1 MDINAETEK
10 IGSNVLIRYAVLFLG
25 LLVLFLSE
33 GVLTWK
39 QTSERDAA
47 GNVAKIQH
55 QINTLE
61 KDIADS
67 DDSGDKKD
75 MREEIKDLKENDLV
89 DARMEAA
96 SESVDANNGIWL
108 WSMVH
113 LKGLAIT
120 SLGLLIIA
128 ASGGTHEKIG
138 ALVALGLVITR
149 L

>member
-1 MDINAETEK
+1 MDIKAETEK
-10 IGSNVLIRYAVLFLG
+10 IGSNVLLRYAVLFLG

-61 KDIADS
+61 RDIAYS

-96 SESVDANNGIWL
+96 GESVDAKNGIWL

-113 LKGLAIT
+113 LKGVALV
-120 SLGLLIIA
+120 SLGLLVIA